1 MLSRRTNPCSALPIP
16 CAHPL
21 DESFP
26 RLSRRKAP
34 YHAKRRGLAYMRCL
48 PTSAPMTW
56 QGPRRRDVP
65 SRLCEPKC
73 GPPLGEKGCHRSSEI
88 DFRCKNNAKI
98 NSDILKTSSRDLHMR
113 RKKASV
119 PGWLPNFWIFPASQA
134 GRPTYFRQHHLR
146 QLGSTSVESERAA
159 AACSPPSRHQRLQL
173 WVRKVT

>member
-16 CAHPL
+16 SAHPL

-56 QGPRRRDVP
+56 QGPL
-65 SRLCEPKC
+65 SKK
-73 GPPLGEKGCHRSSEI
+73 KGCHRSSEI

-98 NSDILKTSSRDLHMR
+98 NSDIYKTSSRDLHMR
-113 RKKASV
+113 RKTASV
-119 PGWLPNFWIFPASQA
+119 PGWLPYFWILFPASQT
-134 GRPTYFRQHHLR
+134 GRATYFRQHHLP

-159 AACSPPSRHQRLQL
+159 AACSPACRHQRLQL